1 MPRAQDFGAELT
13 DFRRRVDELRTARAL
28 PSQERLSLLDA
39 ALFELQ
45 HVVDVLWPRYEELA
59 AASRVPPGGRGDP
72 HEQQLLRALFQRLP
86 IPVVLLDRES
96 VVRRMNFAAT
106 QLFNTR
112 AGYATGRPLTS
123 SLRRDGQAALR
134 SQVAAV
140 ARGEGG
146 RSLTVRLSQPGAD
159 GSVRV
164 TLAALR
170 PPGEPQPA
178 VLAAFQPDRGVPAAV
193 SSATLPVPR
202 AAGSDGASGETGNN
216 GSPGTPANSKDAAK
230 DAADGLA
237 AQPDLAE
244 VTRHAALLDL
254 VDDMATALLRVTLA
268 GGGPEDVLGRA
279 AELLHGRFAD
289 WVIADL
295 APDGGEAPHRMVA
308 LGPPEAAGDRTAS
321 LAAQDPAD
329 CPLVVDALDDGV
341 SALRVSPPDAN
352 AFGRDATGAPVLVRE
367 EVTSLLCIPLRV
379 SPTSPVLGALTL
391 FRTGGRSAF
400 EMAEA
405 GAADRVSRHI
415 ALALSRPRVREA

>member
-1 MPRAQDFGAELT
+1 MSRAQDFGADLT

-28 PSQERLSLLDA
+28 PSQERLSVLDA

-59 AASRVPPGGRGDP
+59 AASYIPPGGRADP
-72 HEQQLLRALFQRLP
+72 QEQQLLRALFQRLP

-146 RSLTVRLSQPGAD
+146 RSLTVHLSQPGPD
-159 GSVRV
+159 GALRV

-178 VLAAFQPDRGVPAAV
+178 VLAAFQPDSGTPVAT
-193 SSATLPVPR
+193 SSATLPAAR
-202 AAGSDGASGETGNN
+202 AAGRDAVDGA
-216 GSPGTPANSKDAAK
+216 P
-230 DAADGLA
+230 

-244 VTRHAALLDL
+244 VTRHAELLDL

-268 GGGPEDVLGRA
+268 GDGPEEVIGRA

-295 APDGGEAPHRMVA
+295 AEDGTGAPRRMVA
-308 LGPPEAAGDRTAS
+308 LGPPEAAGERTAS
-321 LAAQDPAD
+321 LAEQDPAG
-329 CPLVVDALDDGV
+329 CPLVADALNDGV

-415 ALALSRPRVREA
+415 ALALSRPRVRDA

>member
-1 MPRAQDFGAELT
+1 MSWAQDFGAELT

-28 PSQERLSLLDA
+28 PSQERLSVLDA

-59 AASRVPPGGRGDP
+59 AASHLPPGGRGDP

-146 RSLTVRLSQPGAD
+146 RSLTVHLSQPGPD
-159 GSVRV
+159 GAVRV

-170 PPGEPQPA
+170 PPGEPQPT
-178 VLAAFQPDRGVPAAV
+178 VLAAFQPDRGTPPAI
-193 SSATLPVPR
+193 SSVTLPAPR
-202 AAGSDGASGETGNN
+202 TAGKDTVDG
-216 GSPGTPANSKDAAK
+216 P
-230 DAADGLA
+230 A

-244 VTRHAALLDL
+244 VTRHAELLDL
-254 VDDMATALLRVTLA
+254 VDDMATALLRVALA
-268 GGGPEDVLGRA
+268 GGGPEEVLERA
-279 AELLHGRFAD
+279 AELLRGRFAD

-295 APDGGEAPHRMVA
+295 AEDGTGAPRRMVA
-308 LGPPEAAGDRTAS
+308 LGPPEAAGERTAS
-321 LAAQDPAD
+321 LAAQDPAG
-329 CPLVVDALDDGV
+329 CPLVADALDDGV

-379 SPTSPVLGALTL
+379 SPTAPVLGALTL

-405 GAADRVSRHI
+405 GAADRVSRHL
-415 ALALSRPRVREA
+415 ALALSRPRVREG

>member
-1 MPRAQDFGAELT
+1 
-13 DFRRRVDELRTARAL
+13 
-28 PSQERLSLLDA
+28 
-39 ALFELQ
+39 
-45 HVVDVLWPRYEELA
+45 
-59 AASRVPPGGRGDP
+59 
-72 HEQQLLRALFQRLP
+72 
-86 IPVVLLDRES
+86 
-96 VVRRMNFAAT
+96 MNFAAT

-146 RSLTVRLSQPGAD
+146 RSLTVHLSQPGPD
-159 GSVRV
+159 GALRV

-178 VLAAFQPDRGVPAAV
+178 VLAAFQPDSGTPVAT
-193 SSATLPVPR
+193 SSATLPAAR
-202 AAGSDGASGETGNN
+202 AAGRDAVDGA
-216 GSPGTPANSKDAAK
+216 P
-230 DAADGLA
+230 

-244 VTRHAALLDL
+244 VTRHAELLDL

-268 GGGPEDVLGRA
+268 GDGPEEVIGRA

-295 APDGGEAPHRMVA
+295 AEDGTGAPRRMVA
-308 LGPPEAAGDRTAS
+308 LGPPEAAGERTAS
-321 LAAQDPAD
+321 LAEQDPAG
-329 CPLVVDALDDGV
+329 CPLVADALNDGV

-415 ALALSRPRVREA
+415 ALALSRPRVRDA

>member
-1 MPRAQDFGAELT
+1 M
-13 DFRRRVDELRTARAL
+13 
-28 PSQERLSLLDA
+28 LDA

-59 AASRVPPGGRGDP
+59 AASRIPPGGRADP
-72 HEQQLLRALFQRLP
+72 HEQRLLRALFQRMP

-146 RSLTVRLSQPGAD
+146 RSLTVRLSQPGWD
-159 GSVRV
+159 GSLRV

-178 VLAAFQPDRGVPAAV
+178 VLAAFQPDRGAPVAA

-202 AAGSDGASGETGNN
+202 SAEKDDRGGREGREALDGAF
-216 GSPGTPANSKDAAK
+216 
-230 DAADGLA
+230 

-244 VTRHAALLDL
+244 VTRHAELLDL

-268 GGGPEDVLGRA
+268 GSGPEEVLGRA
-279 AELLHGRFAD
+279 AELLHARFAD

-295 APDGGEAPHRMVA
+295 ATDGTGAPHRMVV
-308 LGPPEAAGDRTAS
+308 LGPAEAAGERTAS
-321 LAAQDPAD
+321 LAGQDPAD
-329 CPLVVDALDDGV
+329 CPLVADALDDGV

-379 SPTSPVLGALTL
+379 SPTSPVVGALTL

-405 GAADRVSRHI
+405 GAADRLSRHI
-415 ALALSRPRVREA
+415 ALALSRPRVRDA

>member
-1 MPRAQDFGAELT
+1 M
-13 DFRRRVDELRTARAL
+13 
-28 PSQERLSLLDA
+28 LDA

-59 AASRVPPGGRGDP
+59 AASYIPPGGRADP
-72 HEQQLLRALFQRLP
+72 QEQQLLRALFQRLP

-146 RSLTVRLSQPGAD
+146 RSLTVHLSQPGPD
-159 GSVRV
+159 GALRV

-178 VLAAFQPDRGVPAAV
+178 VLAAFQPDSGTPVAT
-193 SSATLPVPR
+193 SSATLPAAR
-202 AAGSDGASGETGNN
+202 AAGRDAVDGA
-216 GSPGTPANSKDAAK
+216 P
-230 DAADGLA
+230 

-244 VTRHAALLDL
+244 VTRHAELLDL

-268 GGGPEDVLGRA
+268 GDGPEEVIGRA

-295 APDGGEAPHRMVA
+295 AEDGTGAPRRMVA
-308 LGPPEAAGDRTAS
+308 LGPPEAAGERTAS
-321 LAAQDPAD
+321 LAEQDPAG
-329 CPLVVDALDDGV
+329 CPLVADALNDGV

-415 ALALSRPRVREA
+415 ALALSRPRVRDA

>member
-1 MPRAQDFGAELT
+1 MSRAQDFGAELT

-59 AASRVPPGGRGDP
+59 AASRIPPGGRADP
-72 HEQQLLRALFQRLP
+72 QEQQLLRALFQRLP

-112 AGYATGRPLTS
+112 AGYATGRPMTS

-146 RSLTVRLSQPGAD
+146 RSLTVHLSQPGPD
-159 GSVRV
+159 GTLRV

-178 VLAAFQPDRGVPAAV
+178 VLAAFQPDGGTPVAA
-193 SSATLPVPR
+193 SSATIP
-202 AAGSDGASGETGNN
+202 AARTAGRDAVDGAAT
-216 GSPGTPANSKDAAK
+216 
-230 DAADGLA
+230 
-237 AQPDLAE
+237 QPDLAE
-244 VTRHAALLDL
+244 VTRHAELLDL

-268 GGGPEDVLGRA
+268 GDGPEEVLGRA

-295 APDGGEAPHRMVA
+295 AEDGTGAPRRMVA
-308 LGPPEAAGDRTAS
+308 LGPPEAAGERTAS
-321 LAAQDPAD
+321 LAEQDPAG
-329 CPLVVDALDDGV
+329 CPLVADALDDGV

-415 ALALSRPRVREA
+415 ALALSRPRVREG

>member
-1 MPRAQDFGAELT
+1 MRMSRAQDFGAELT
-13 DFRRRVDELRTARAL
+13 DFRRRVEELRTARAL

-45 HVVDVLWPRYEELA
+45 HVVDVLWPRYEELT
-59 AASRVPPGGRGDP
+59 AASRVSPGGRADP

-112 AGYATGRPLTS
+112 AGYATGRPLAS

-146 RSLTVRLSQPGAD
+146 RSLTVHLSQPGPD
-159 GSVRV
+159 GTLRV

-170 PPGEPQPA
+170 PPGEPQAA
-178 VLAAFQPDRGVPAAV
+178 VLAAFQPDRGVPVAA
-193 SSATLPVPR
+193 SSAPLPPPR
-202 AAGSDGASGETGNN
+202 AAGKDGRKSGRDG
-216 GSPGTPANSKDAAK
+216 KDVV
-230 DAADGLA
+230 DGVL

-244 VTRHAALLDL
+244 VTRHAELLDL

-268 GGGPEDVLGRA
+268 GGGPEEVLGRA

-295 APDGGEAPHRMVA
+295 AEDGTGTPRRMVT
-308 LGPPEAAGDRTAS
+308 LGPPEAAGERTAS
-321 LAAQDPAD
+321 LAEQDPAG
-329 CPLVVDALDDGV
+329 CPLVAGWSRSARRRRPV
-341 SALRVSPPDAN
+341 S
-352 AFGRDATGAPVLVRE
+352 G
-367 EVTSLLCIPLRV
+367 PLRWPNRTRRAARWW
-379 SPTSPVLGALTL
+379 PTRWT
-391 FRTGGRSAF
+391 TGC
-400 EMAEA
+400 
-405 GAADRVSRHI
+405 
-415 ALALSRPRVREA
+415 RPCG

>member
-1 MPRAQDFGAELT
+1 MSRAQDFGAELT

-28 PSQERLSLLDA
+28 PSQERLSVLDA

-45 HVVDVLWPRYEELA
+45 HVADVLWPRYEELA
-59 AASRVPPGGRGDP
+59 AAGRVPPGGRADP

-146 RSLTVRLSQPGAD
+146 RSLTVHLSQPGPD
-159 GSVRV
+159 GALRV

-178 VLAAFQPDRGVPAAV
+178 VLAAFQPDRGTAAT
-193 SSATLPVPR
+193 SSVTLPVPR
-202 AAGSDGASGETGNN
+202 TAGKDTVDG
-216 GSPGTPANSKDAAK
+216 P
-230 DAADGLA
+230 A

-244 VTRHAALLDL
+244 VTRHAELLDL
-254 VDDMATALLRVTLA
+254 VDDMATALLGATLA
-268 GGGPEDVLGRA
+268 GGGPEEVLGRA

-289 WVIADL
+289 WVIADVATDGAG
-295 APDGGEAPHRMVA
+295 APRRMVA
-308 LGPPEAAGDRTAS
+308 LGPPEAAGERTAS
-321 LAAQDPAD
+321 LAGQDPAD
-329 CPLVVDALDDGV
+329 CPLVVEALDDGV
-341 SALRVSPPDAN
+341 AALRVSPPDAN

-367 EVTSLLCIPLRV
+367 EVVSLLCIPLRV
-379 SPTSPVLGALTL
+379 SPTAPVLGALTL
-391 FRTGGRSAF
+391 FRTAGRSAF

-405 GAADRVSRHI
+405 GAADRISRHI
-415 ALALSRPRVREA
+415 ALALSRPRARVAGAAED

>member
-1 MPRAQDFGAELT
+1 MRMSPAQDFGAELT

-28 PSQERLSLLDA
+28 PSQERLSVLDA

-59 AASRVPPGGRGDP
+59 AANRAPSGGRADP
-72 HEQQLLRALFQRLP
+72 QEQQLLRALFQRLP

-123 SLRRDGQAALR
+123 SLRRAGQAALR

-146 RSLTVRLSQPGAD
+146 RSLTVHLSQPGPD
-159 GSVRV
+159 GALRV

-178 VLAAFQPDRGVPAAV
+178 VLAAFQPDGGTPPA
-193 SSATLPVPR
+193 SSATLTVAR
-202 AAGSDGASGETGNN
+202 TAG
-216 GSPGTPANSKDAAK
+216 K
-230 DAADGLA
+230 DAADGTP

-244 VTRHAALLDL
+244 VTRHAELLDL

-268 GGGPEDVLGRA
+268 GGGAEDVLGRA

-295 APDGGEAPHRMVA
+295 AEDGTGAPRRMVA
-308 LGPPEAAGDRTAS
+308 LGPPEAAGERTAS
-321 LAAQDPAD
+321 LAGQDPAG
-329 CPLVVDALDDGV
+329 CPLVTDALDDGV
-341 SALRVSPPDAN
+341 SALRVSPPDGY

-379 SPTSPVLGALTL
+379 SPTAPVLGALTL

-400 EMAEA
+400 EMVEA
-405 GAADRVSRHI
+405 GAADRFSRHI

>member
-1 MPRAQDFGAELT
+1 MSRAQDYGAELT

-59 AASRVPPGGRGDP
+59 AASRIPPGGRADP
-72 HEQQLLRALFQRLP
+72 QEQQLLRALFQRLP

-146 RSLTVRLSQPGAD
+146 RSLTVHLSQPGPD
-159 GSVRV
+159 GALRV

-178 VLAAFQPDRGVPAAV
+178 VLAAFQPDRGTPVAA
-193 SSATLPVPR
+193 SSATLPV
-202 AAGSDGASGETGNN
+202 AGPAGRDAVDGAA
-216 GSPGTPANSKDAAK
+216 P
-230 DAADGLA
+230 
-237 AQPDLAE
+237 QPDLAE
-244 VTRHAALLDL
+244 VTRHAELLDL

-268 GGGPEDVLGRA
+268 GDGPEEVLGRA

-295 APDGGEAPHRMVA
+295 AEDATGAPRRMVA
-308 LGPPEAAGDRTAS
+308 LGPPEAAGERTAS
-321 LAAQDPAD
+321 LAEQDPAG
-329 CPLVVDALDDGV
+329 CPLVADALDDGV

>member
-1 MPRAQDFGAELT
+1 MSRAQDFGAELT

-28 PSQERLSLLDA
+28 PSQERLSVLDA

-59 AASRVPPGGRGDP
+59 AASRVPPGGRADP

-146 RSLTVRLSQPGAD
+146 RSLTVRLSQPGWD
-159 GSVRV
+159 GSLRV

-178 VLAAFQPDRGVPAAV
+178 VLAAFQPDRGVPAA
-193 SSATLPVPR
+193 AGTAPLPAQR
-202 AAGSDGASGETGNN
+202 AAGRDGRDGRDARDG
-216 GSPGTPANSKDAAK
+216 KDAV
-230 DAADGLA
+230 DAVP

-244 VTRHAALLDL
+244 VTRHAELLDL

-268 GGGPEDVLGRA
+268 GGGPEEVLGRA

-295 APDGGEAPHRMVA
+295 APDGTGAPRRMVA
-308 LGPPEAAGDRTAS
+308 LGPPEAAGARTAS
-321 LAAQDPAD
+321 LAEQDPAG
-329 CPLVVDALDDGV
+329 CPLVGDALDDGV

-367 EVTSLLCIPLRV
+367 EVTSLLCVPLRV
-379 SPTSPVLGALTL
+379 SPTSPVHGALTL

>member
-45 HVVDVLWPRYEELA
+45 HVVDVLWPGYEELA
-59 AASRVPPGGRGDP
+59 AASRVPPGGRADP

-178 VLAAFQPDRGVPAAV
+178 VLAAFQPDRGVPATA
-193 SSATLPVPR
+193 SSATLPAPR
-202 AAGSDGASGETGNN
+202 A
-216 GSPGTPANSKDAAK
+216 
-230 DAADGLA
+230 A

-279 AELLHGRFAD
+279 VELLHGRFAD

-321 LAAQDPAD
+321 LTAQDPAD

>member
-1 MPRAQDFGAELT
+1 MSRAQDFGAELT

-28 PSQERLSLLDA
+28 PSQERLSVLDA

-59 AASRVPPGGRGDP
+59 AASHIPPGGRADP
-72 HEQQLLRALFQRLP
+72 QEQQLLRALFQRLP

-146 RSLTVRLSQPGAD
+146 RSLTVHLSQPGPD
-159 GSVRV
+159 GALRV

-178 VLAAFQPDRGVPAAV
+178 VLAAFQPDRGTPVAT
-193 SSATLPVPR
+193 SSATLP
-202 AAGSDGASGETGNN
+202 AARTAGRDAVDGAA
-216 GSPGTPANSKDAAK
+216 P
-230 DAADGLA
+230 
-237 AQPDLAE
+237 QPDLAE
-244 VTRHAALLDL
+244 VTRHAELLDL

-268 GGGPEDVLGRA
+268 GDGPEEVIGRA

-295 APDGGEAPHRMVA
+295 AEDGTGAPRRMVA
-308 LGPPEAAGDRTAS
+308 LGPPEAAGERTAS
-321 LAAQDPAD
+321 LAEQDPAG
-329 CPLVVDALDDGV
+329 CPLVADALDDGV

-379 SPTSPVLGALTL
+379 SPTSPVLGALSL

-415 ALALSRPRVREA
+415 ALALSRPRVREG